1 MSSADLPGGLGTD
14 LQLIGSQPLFPP
26 GTTVGDYELIERIGR
41 GGFGEVYRA
50 RNTRFGRVAALKF
63 VSRVGPGNGT
73 PVEVGETLP
82 HVTDAG
88 ALREVEAAVALNLD
102 AFIHVHGL

>member
-41 GGFGEVYRA
+41 GGFGGGYRA
-50 RNTRFGRVAALKF
+50 RNTRDGRVAALKF
-63 VSRVGPGNGT
+63 VSPVGPGGAT
-73 PVEVGETLP
+73 PGA
-82 HVTDAG
+82 AG
-88 ALREVEAAVALNLD
+88 GALAHGAGGSALREGEAGRGPD
-102 AFIHVHGL
+102 AH